1 MVGIE
6 RRGAGDISP
15 LLSALFFPTNRGA
28 YRYTKNVLYEKRHE
42 GLTLEHY
49 ARTEPA
55 AYALPEAR
63 AQFIRRTYAHLA
75 LALLGFLV
83 LEYVLLSLP
92 GIENV
97 AVLMSR
103 GFNWL
108 LVLGMFMIV
117 SLVADRLARSEV
129 SRGVQ
134 YVGLILYVVI
144 EAIIF
149 LPLMYVAAYYS
160 DPTVIPS
167 AALITGLLFA
177 GLTAVVFTTRAD
189 FSFLRGVVFIGGFV
203 ALGLIVA
210 SFIFGFTLGVIFSVA
225 MVGLAS
231 AAILYYTSNT
241 LSYYRTDQYV
251 SASVTLFASVALL
264 FYYVL
269 QILISLR
276 R

>member
-1 MVGIE
+1 ME
-6 RRGAGDISP
+6 
-15 LLSALFFPTNRGA
+15 
-28 YRYTKNVLYEKRHE
+28 Y
-42 GLTLEHY
+42 Y
-49 ARTEPA
+49 ARAESV

-75 LALLGFLV
+75 YAILGFLV
-83 LEYVLLSLP
+83 LEYMFLNLP
-92 GIENV
+92 GVERV
-97 AVLMSR
+97 VGLMNAS
-103 GFNWL
+103 WL
-108 LVLGMFMIV
+108 LVLALFFIA
-117 SLVADRLARSEV
+117 SWIADYWARSEV
-129 SRGVQ
+129 SRGLQ
-134 YVGLILYVVI
+134 YAGLVLYVVI

-160 DPTVIPS
+160 DPTVLPA

-177 GLTAVVFTTRAD
+177 ALTAVVFTTRAD
-189 FSFLRGVVFIGGFV
+189 FSFLRGVIFIGGFV